1 MTQAI
6 ALAAVQ
12 DAIVA
17 QYHDESIELI
27 AQVHY
32 VRPDD
37 VAHIDV
43 YGCDDAKTRRSVRGN
58 AVRLLQQL
66 GIHVELVGGH
76 DVYTVSPDYSDP
88 ASVQNYASR
97 LYPRLITT
105 ADFLRA
111 YSEGRVTRNVA
122 MDGIGVKNC
131 CDFRRALFD
140 CGFGHATIRR
150 EIELA
155 LLTDPTPAGWVYVD
169 LEGLNPRIIAH
180 IEDRDTFIAYAQR
193 LRAILR
199 ALHGEFR
206 AGPSVSLR
214 GMTFQIN
221 TAVFLE
227 DQRAAARPALAARLA
242 DAGCSD
248 DEIAKF
254 LGLETISEYA
264 MRIMR
269 GDPVPPARIP
279 KPRKRK
285 PPPQPPIH
293 HSDSDD

>member
-97 LYPRLITT
+97 LHTRLITT
-105 ADFLRA
+105 ADF
-111 YSEGRVTRNVA
+111 
-122 MDGIGVKNC
+122 
-131 CDFRRALFD
+131 
-140 CGFGHATIRR
+140 
-150 EIELA
+150 
-155 LLTDPTPAGWVYVD
+155 
-169 LEGLNPRIIAH
+169 
-180 IEDRDTFIAYAQR
+180 
-193 LRAILR
+193 
-199 ALHGEFR
+199 
-206 AGPSVSLR
+206 
-214 GMTFQIN
+214 
-221 TAVFLE
+221 
-227 DQRAAARPALAARLA
+227 
-242 DAGCSD
+242 
-248 DEIAKF
+248 
-254 LGLETISEYA
+254 
-264 MRIMR
+264 
-269 GDPVPPARIP
+269 
-279 KPRKRK
+279 
-285 PPPQPPIH
+285 
-293 HSDSDD
+293 